1 MLAPNS
7 GWADLMCWLRIPV
20 LIERTEPLTIF
31 DMMASFGAQMLIR
44 QPEVPVQEQADELLN
59 TGGMWRSLG
68 REVVDPASLDEWVSE
83 G

>member
-1 MLAPNS
+1 
-7 GWADLMCWLRIPV
+7 
-20 LIERTEPLTIF
+20 
-31 DMMASFGAQMLIR
+31 MLIR